1 MTKLKVSLLNNKI
14 VFSKNILFF
23 KNVRIKNIL
32 KKFNPFFKLDSIE
45 ISREFLNSVDEIFN
59 LKENLDYNIGKEN
72 IEYDKE
78 FFKIIESRNNT
89 EIDFEK
95 FSKKAAEIWN
105 DKFESSEFKAFAD
118 VISDKLVRTLYPLQL
133 KSAFHIAFSQNS
145 CNFSVP
151 GAGKTSIVY
160 AAYSY
165 LKNLEETDAK
175 HVNKIIIVGPPSSF
189 KPWEDEYFECFN
201 RKVKS
206 FRFSGETSFN
216 EKNKVLTGMTGKDY
230 ELLLFTYQSIPNLH
244 DSIEKYINAPGN
256 KVMLVCD
263 EAHYFKGY
271 GKVWS
276 SNILSLAP
284 SVKSRIILTGTPVSN
299 GYEDLYN
306 LFKFIYPKRNVLRFN
321 YGALQSLSKGLFSQ
335 SSVDKIIEDIK
346 PFFIRIK
353 KSDLNLPDFKD
364 EINHSVLND
373 LEKRIYDRLA
383 LALDNR
389 DIEGNRTSLFF
400 RLIQASNNVNLLNK
414 AIEIDNNLF
423 SSLDDNVNLKT
434 ILGETLSEELLNID
448 DNYIPSKHLKVAE
461 IVKPL
466 AKEGHKVII
475 WGVFIDSIK
484 RLHYYLK
491 SLGLKGYYVIGETKK
506 RGKNLNISTY
516 NQFNRESIIEDFKDK
531 NSDIDYIITNPIVL
545 GESISLHKVC
555 HHSIYFELSYRAAP
569 YVQSKDR
576 IHRVWLDEKTNK
588 QKNYKT
594 NYYHVISKNSV
605 DEKIYTRIQVKI
617 QKMLEIIEQDIP
629 FFNEGDFNDE
639 RSNIIKQIINEY
651 SS

>member
-14 VFSKNILFF
+14 IFSKNIFFF
-23 KNVRIKNIL
+23 KNVRIKNVL
-32 KKFNPFFKLDSIE
+32 KKFNPFFKSDSIE
-45 ISREFLNSVDEIFN
+45 ISREFLSSIDEIFN

-78 FFKIIESRNNT
+78 FLKIIESRNNT
-89 EIDFEK
+89 EIDFK
-95 FSKKAAEIWN
+95 NFSKKAVEIWN
-105 DKFESSEFKAFAD
+105 DKFESSEFKTFAD

-165 LKNLEETDAK
+165 LNSLEETDAK

-189 KPWEDEYFECFN
+189 KPWEDEYFECFD
-201 RKVKS
+201 RKVNS
-206 FRFSGETSFN
+206 FRFSGESSFN

-321 YGALQSLSKGLFSQ
+321 YGALQSLSRGLFSQ

-353 KSDLNLPDFKD
+353 KSDLNLPDYKD

-448 DNYIPSKHLKVAE
+448 DKYIPSKHLKVGE

-466 AKEGHKVII
+466 AKEGNKVII

-484 RLHYYLK
+484 RLHHYLK

-506 RGKNLNISTY
+506 RGKNLNISRY
-516 NQFNRESIIEDFKDK
+516 NKYNRESIIEEFKDK

-605 DEKIYTRIQVKI
+605 DERIYTRIQVKI

-639 RSNIIKQIINEY
+639 RSKIIKQIINEY